1 MGGFPL
7 RAHSADSQHRE
18 NPEVPCNNA
27 RVHLALLAFDRE
39 SAIISALIALIVAG
53 VIVSLGAW
61 VLLRRERRRG
71 R

>member
-1 MGGFPL
+1 M
-7 RAHSADSQHRE
+7 
-18 NPEVPCNNA
+18 PCNNA